1 MRRSALAL
9 VAAGLSLATT
19 SELQARAI
27 RPLFEP
33 TDLEM
38 EDTGVAEI
46 DLQLG
51 FVRSQGPWR
60 LVIPDFELDLGF
72 LPWLELD
79 LDGAYA
85 LEGPAD
91 APFSLDHAAPDA
103 LWPSV
108 KLGLY
113 DSHDSDAK
121 TGRAIGAQLGPKL
134 PVASGS
140 HGVGFEGLALLGG
153 SLRRLQLVLNIGG
166 FVDPAPDALSGR
178 PIGIETGVDMQLKL
192 DDVDRFS
199 LTGEISG
206 VYFLTPDPD
215 QFLVT
220 GGFTWSVL
228 SNLDLSIVGLYGLLP
243 GSDRY
248 GVLLGIS
255 PKFRMFH
262 G

>member
-1 MRRSALAL
+1 MRPRALAL
-9 VAAGLSLATT
+9 VAAGVVTLAGA
-19 SELQARAI
+19 SELRARAI

-46 DLQLG
+46 DLQIG

-60 LVIPDFELDLGF
+60 LVLPDFELDLGI

-85 LEGPAD
+85 LEGPD
-91 APFSLDHAAPDA
+91 NGPFSLDHAAPDA
-103 LWPSV
+103 LWPSI

-113 DSHDSDAK
+113 DSHDANARS
-121 TGRAIGAQLGPKL
+121 GRAIVAAGA
-134 PVASGS
+134 
-140 HGVGFEGLALLGG
+140 HGIGFEGLLLLGG
-153 SLRRLQLVLNIGG
+153 SLRRLQLVLNLGG
-166 FVDPAPDALSGR
+166 FIDPAPDALSDM
-178 PIGIETGVDMQLKL
+178 PVGIETGLDMQLKL

-199 LTGEISG
+199 LTSEVSG
-206 VYFLTPDPD
+206 VYFLTADPN

-220 GGFTWSVL
+220 AGFTWSVL
-228 SNLDLSIVGLYGLLP
+228 KTLDLSIVGLYGLLV

-248 GVLLGIS
+248 GLLLGIS
-255 PKFRMFH
+255 PKLRMF
-262 G
+262 GG